1 MKRPATPVDPHV
13 VPSTV
18 AIMHHPI
25 HPMLV
30 VFPIAL
36 LILVLPSD
44 LAYWGMD
51 DPFWSRM
58 SFWLLAVG
66 FGSGIVAAAIG
77 AIDFFTMK
85 RVRSHVSGWSH
96 MLSAIVLLAV
106 AAGNLSL
113 RWPDHAG
120 FLPWGL
126 VLSVL
131 GALLVVVTGWHGGTL
146 TFGHAIGTF
155 EHERDDLPE
164 RDSEPPGE

>member
-1 MKRPATPVDPHV
+1 MKRSAGAPDQHV

-36 LILVLPSD
+36 LTLVLPSD
-44 LAYWGMD
+44 VAYWLGA
-51 DPFWSRM
+51 DPFWARM
-58 SFWLLAVG
+58 SFWLIAVG
-66 FGSGIVAAAIG
+66 FGMGLVAAAIG

-113 RWPDHAG
+113 RWQDHAD

-126 VLSVL
+126 VLSAL

-164 RDSEPPGE
+164 RDSAPPAE